1 VTAPS
6 FLPIGVTP
14 PPSPLEF
21 PRQSFAEGRLRGRF
35 GTAGLAVRRL
45 VLFGATLA
53 LAVGGVAWTARLL
66 GGDGLDPGEIL
77 MLAIS
82 TVLFALIALGFAS
95 ASAGFVAMLYAGGT
109 RAPLS
114 EPRTRTA
121 ILIPTYN
128 EDPARVLS
136 ALQAMYEDLERAG
149 AADAFD
155 FFVLSDTRDAMT
167 AASEAAGVTRL
178 RARLGRTG
186 GLYYRRRA
194 LNTDCKAG
202 NIADW
207 VRRWGGAYETM
218 LVLDADSLMSAEVI
232 LRLVNGMEADPRL
245 GLLQTSPT
253 IVGAETPFA
262 RLHQFASWLYGP
274 MFSRGL
280 AWWSGS
286 EGNYWGHNALI
297 RVRAFAQSAGLPHLP
312 GRAPFGGHVQSH
324 DFVEAALLRRGGW
337 RVGMLPPMSGSYE
350 ETPPCL
356 MEAARR
362 DRRWCQGNL
371 QHARLLGARGLHW
384 ISRIH
389 MLRGMLAY
397 LAAPMWLAT
406 LPLGLFVWSR
416 VGVEAGRDLLTI
428 FLITAGMLLGPKLM
442 AVMLALRDA
451 DEARGFG
458 GRARL
463 VLSALGESLAAMLAA
478 PVLMLLHSKAVAE
491 VLLGRDSGW
500 GAQRRDGEALTFRQA
515 WRAHRFHVAIGAL
528 GAVGAALVDGRLLV
542 WTAPITT
549 GLVLSA
555 AYTYLSTRVDLGH
568 ALRRLR
574 LLQTPAEAAPDWVL
588 ARAAEL
594 RRQHMPD
601 EALEP
606 EIERLLRAPPAVY
619 GPQPIGRSSARL
631 VA

>member
-6 FLPIGVTP
+6 FLPISFTP
-14 PPSPLEF
+14 PKSPLDF
-21 PRQSFAEGRLRGRF
+21 PRQSFAEGRLQGRF
-35 GTAGLAVRRL
+35 ETAGLVVRRFA
-45 VLFGATLA
+45 LFGATLA
-53 LAVGGVAWTARLL
+53 LTVGGVAWTGRLL
-66 GGDGLDPGEIL
+66 GADGLDAAELL
-77 MLAIS
+77 MLALS

-95 ASAGFVAMLYAGGT
+95 AVAGFVAMLCAGEAG
-109 RAPLS
+109 APCVA
-114 EPRTRTA
+114 PRTRTA
-121 ILIPTYN
+121 ILMPTYN

-149 AADAFD
+149 AADRFD
-155 FFVLSDTRDAMT
+155 IFVLSDTRDALT
-167 AASEAAGVTRL
+167 AASEAAGVARL
-178 RARLGRTG
+178 RARLGRAH
-186 GLYYRRRA
+186 GLFYRRRPQ
-194 LNTDCKAG
+194 NTDCKAG

-207 VRRWGGAYETM
+207 VRRWGGAYESM

-232 LRLVNGMEADPRL
+232 LRLVAGMEADPGL

-286 EGNYWGHNALI
+286 EGNYWGHNAII
-297 RVRAFAQSAGLPHLP
+297 RVRAFAESAGLPHLP

-324 DFVEAALLRRGGW
+324 DFVEAALLRRRGW
-337 RVGMLPPMSGSYE
+337 RVRMMPPMSGSYE

-371 QHARLLGARGLHW
+371 QHGRLIGARGLHW

-406 LPLGLFVWSR
+406 LPLGLIVWSR
-416 VGVEAGRDLLTI
+416 AGVEAGRDLLTI
-428 FLITAGMLLGPKLM
+428 FLITVGMLLGPKAM
-442 AVMLALRDA
+442 AVLLALRDA
-451 DEARGFG
+451 EKARGFG
-458 GRARL
+458 GRLRL
-463 VLSALGESLAAMLAA
+463 VISALGESLAAMLAA
-478 PVLMLLHSKAVAE
+478 PVLMLLHSKAVTE

-500 GAQRRDGEALTFRQA
+500 GAQRRDGEALTFAQA
-515 WRAHRFHVAIGAL
+515 WRAHRLHVALGVL
-528 GAVGAALVDGRLLV
+528 GATAAALTDLRLFA

-555 AYTYLSTRVDLGH
+555 GFTWLSTRIDLGR
-568 ALRRLR
+568 ALGRLG

-594 RRQHMPD
+594 RRQHLPD
-601 EALEP
+601 ETLEP

-619 GPQPIGRSSARL
+619 GPQPVRRLTARL

>member
-1 VTAPS
+1 MTAPS
-6 FLPIGVTP
+6 FLPISFTP
-14 PPSPLEF
+14 PKSPLEF
-21 PRQSFAEGRLRGRF
+21 RRQSFAEGRLQGRF
-35 GTAGLAVRRL
+35 ATAGLIARRF

-53 LAVGGVAWTARLL
+53 LTVGGVAWTGALL
-66 GGDGLDPGEIL
+66 GRDGLDLAEVL
-77 MLAIS
+77 MLAVS
-82 TVLFALIALGFAS
+82 TVLFALIALGFTS
-95 ASAGFVAMLYAGGT
+95 ASAGFVAMLGARDPT
-109 RAPLS
+109 TAS
-114 EPRTRTA
+114 VAPRTRTA
-121 ILIPTYN
+121 ILMPTYN
-128 EDPARVLS
+128 EEPARVLS

-149 AADAFD
+149 AADRFD
-155 FFVLSDTRDAMT
+155 FFVLSDTRDALT
-167 AASEAAGVTRL
+167 AANEAAGVARL
-178 RARLGRTG
+178 RARLGRTH
-186 GLYYRRRA
+186 GLHYRRRP

-207 VRRWGGAYETM
+207 VRRWGGAYESM

-232 LRLVNGMEADPRL
+232 LRLVAGMEADPRL

-286 EGNYWGHNALI
+286 EGNYWGHNAII
-297 RVRAFAQSAGLPHLP
+297 RVRAFAESAGLPHLP
-312 GRAPFGGHVQSH
+312 GRAPFGGHIQSH

-337 RVGMLPPMSGSYE
+337 RVRMLPPMSGSYE

-406 LPLGLFVWSR
+406 LPLGLLVWSR
-416 VGVEAGRDLLTI
+416 AGAEAGRDLSTI
-428 FLITAGMLLGPKLM
+428 FFATVAMLLGPKAM
-442 AVMLALRDA
+442 AMILALRDGRA
-451 DEARGFG
+451 ARRFG
-458 GRARL
+458 GRGRL
-463 VLSALGESLAAMLAA
+463 VLSAVFESLAAMLAA

-500 GAQRRDGEALTFRQA
+500 GAQRRDGEALTFGQA
-515 WRAHRFHVAIGAL
+515 WRAHRLHVVLGVLAAIGA
-528 GAVGAALVDGRLLV
+528 ALFDMRLFV
-542 WTAPITT
+542 WTTPITV
-549 GLVLSA
+549 GLILSSA
-555 AYTYLSTRVDLGH
+555 FTYLSTRVGLGR
-568 ALRRLR
+568 ALRRMR
-574 LLQTPAEAAPDWVL
+574 LLLTPAEAEPDWVL
-588 ARAAEL
+588 ARAVAL
-594 RRQHMPD
+594 RRQHVP
-601 EALEP
+601 EAALEP

-619 GPQPIGRSSARL
+619 GPQPIARPAARM